1 MLITGLT
8 HILPMLHF
16 YFNIGRIWVKA
27 GKTVATEG
35 VESCRQKYFRQYL
48 GNEHTKKYKM

>member
-1 MLITGLT
+1 
-8 HILPMLHF
+8 MLHF

-48 GNEHTKKYKM
+48 DNEHKKYKM